1 MLSEAGMLECKV
13 TDTPMDPSL
22 KLLLDWGA
30 LGRSRYRILV
40 EKLNYLTMTRP
51 DIAYPISVVS
61 QFMSAPR
68 TNHWDVVIR
77 LLGYLKST
85 LGRGFVHLDCRH
97 NRTSGFSEANC
108 AGCPINKRSTSLCL
122 WERILCRERVRNM
135 SLYQVRSQNIGL
147 CLILHVSFC

>member
-13 TDTPMDPSL
+13 ADTPMDPSL

-68 TNHWDVVIR
+68 TNH
-77 LLGYLKST
+77 
-85 LGRGFVHLDCRH
+85 
-97 NRTSGFSEANC
+97 
-108 AGCPINKRSTSLCL
+108 
-122 WERILCRERVRNM
+122 
-135 SLYQVRSQNIGL
+135 
-147 CLILHVSFC
+147 